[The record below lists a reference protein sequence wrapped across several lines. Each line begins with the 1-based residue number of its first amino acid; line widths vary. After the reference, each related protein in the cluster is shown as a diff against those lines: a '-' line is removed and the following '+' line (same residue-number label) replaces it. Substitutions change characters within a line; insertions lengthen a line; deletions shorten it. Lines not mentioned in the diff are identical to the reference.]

1 MGRLSKKFDFLAEL
15 SSHFPDNKKPILV
28 GGSAVEL
35 YTRGMAKSIDLDL
48 IADKSKLVPMLLDMK
63 FKQMGRH
70 FYKGRIYIEIPSDS
84 LAGRSVIL
92 KYKDKKIRVISV
104 EDLIIDRLCACKFWN
119 SVYDCEQALML
130 MEAYKDKLDKRYLNK
145 RAEQE
150 NVGDI
155 LKKERDLN

>member
-35 YTRGMAKSIDLDL
+35 YTRGIAKSIDLDL
-48 IADKSKLVPMLLDMK
+48 ITDRAEITPLLLKLE

-92 KYKDKKIRVISV
+92 KYKNKKIRVISV
-104 EDLIIDRLCACKFWN
+104 EDLIIDRLCACKFWK
-119 SVYDCEQALML
+119 SVYDCEQAKML
-130 MEAYKDKLDKRYLNK
+130 IEAYKNKLDVEYLNERARQEKLGAFIKRYMS
-145 RAEQE
+145 
-150 NVGDI
+150 
-155 LKKERDLN
+155 